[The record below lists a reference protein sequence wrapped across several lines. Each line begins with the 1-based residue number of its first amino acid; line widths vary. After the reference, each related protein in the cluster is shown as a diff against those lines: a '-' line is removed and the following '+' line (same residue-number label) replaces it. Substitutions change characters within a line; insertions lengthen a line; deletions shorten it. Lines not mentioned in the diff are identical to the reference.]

1 MGFQKT
7 VNQYLPP
14 AVEGDFASANPRAS
28 VLASEGQLV
37 AGAAGVTVGRFA
49 WANSSGVVLN
59 SGTGAPSGFVH
70 REQQGLIT
78 VWLGEQT
85 MLVPQGLPVVLHNEG
100 DFWVK
105 NTVAVAA
112 LANPRLKAFASLI
125 DGSVQF
131 AATGATA
138 SGLTLTA
145 STATNVLT
153 VTVTS
158 GVILTGMQVTGA
170 GIPANT
176 YITGQLTGTAGS
188 TGTYS
193 LSTTPGTVASETM
206 TASAYVETNYVLGGL
221 SNGGTGAVGELVKIT
236 TGGKQ

>member
-1 MGFQKT
+1 MGFQKS

-14 AVEGDFASANPRAS
+14 AVEGDFASSNPRHA

-37 AGAAGVTVGRFA
+37 AGSAGVIVGRFA

-59 SGTGAPSGFVH
+59 SGQGAPTGFVH

-78 VWLGEQT
+78 AWLGEQT
-85 MLVPQGLPVVLHNEG
+85 MLVPSGMAITLHNGG
-100 DFWVK
+100 DFWAK
-105 NTVAVAA
+105 NTVSVATIS
-112 LANPRLKAFASLI
+112 NPRLKAFASML
-125 DGSVQF
+125 DGTMQF
-131 AATGATA
+131 AA
-138 SGLTLTA
+138 SGSSPSALTLTA

-153 VTVTS
+153 VTATS
-158 GVILTGMQVTGA
+158 GVIQTGMLVTGA
-170 GIPANT
+170 GVLANT

-193 LSTTPGTVASETM
+193 LSTTPGTIASESMAAT
-206 TASAYVETNYVLGGL
+206 AYVETNYVLAGF

-236 TGGKQ
+236 TGGK